1 MSKFLGSR
9 LKKRAI
15 YKAKIYPKSR
25 LSSVLW
31 LQFLDVI
38 SEEKIEQIAYA
49 KEANKMINIVLDEG
63 REVEWMYEF

>member
-1 MSKFLGSR
+1 
-9 LKKRAI
+9 
-15 YKAKIYPKSR
+15 
-25 LSSVLW
+25 

-38 SEEKIEQIAYA
+38 SEEKIEQIAYT